1 MGTRTAHASLMRSAW
16 RMVTAVVT
24 ATAATVAVG
33 MTTAAPA
40 SAHVDDYPPIP
51 WSVDN
56 VVLIAPQV
64 DFGDGNGLD
73 LFGQPLPGHVIWMID
88 PDDNSYWPVLD
99 GVLFINNSAGL
110 CAKVQIAYYSFDR
123 GQLATRS
130 TQTRCASS
138 NRLEAWNVNM
148 MPYGRADLDYIVL
161 RLQTV
166 GVNGVVTTIDT
177 FGPVLP

>member
-99 GVLFINNSAGL
+99 GVLSSTTRPACAPRSRSPTTASTAGSSRPAAL
-110 CAKVQIAYYSFDR
+110 RRAAPRAIGWRR
-123 GQLATRS
+123 GT
-130 TQTRCASS
+130 
-138 NRLEAWNVNM
+138 
-148 MPYGRADLDYIVL
+148 
-161 RLQTV
+161 
-166 GVNGVVTTIDT
+166 
-177 FGPVLP
+177 